1 LKRHA
6 SILADRHIGRIEAA
20 RNNEMKIGII
30 GSGNVGGALGSRWAK
45 AGHEVIFGTRNP
57 QGIEMQQLS
66 AKASGKTSA
75 ATLADTARDG
85 EVLLLATPWP
95 ATEQIIAGL
104 SNLDGKIVIDA
115 TNPLLPD
122 LSGLTQGT
130 TTSGGEQVAAWAR
143 GAKVVKAFN
152 TVGAS
157 IMANPSFEGHKPV
170 MFYCGDDA
178 EAKQVV
184 KKLIDELI
192 FEAVDAGPLSQARL
206 LEPFA
211 LLWISMAIKQG
222 LGPDFAFELLRRREA
237 TAA

>member
-1 LKRHA
+1 
-6 SILADRHIGRIEAA
+6 
-20 RNNEMKIGII
+20 MKIGII
-30 GSGNVGGALGSRWAK
+30 GSGNVGGALGGRWSK
-45 AGHEVIFGTRNP
+45 LGHEVVFGTRNP
-57 QGIEMQQLS
+57 GGPDMQQLA

-75 ATLADTARDG
+75 ASLSDAARDC

-104 SNLDGKIVIDA
+104 GDLSGKILIDA

-122 LSGLTQGT
+122 LSGLALGT
-130 TTSGGEQVAAWAR
+130 TTSAGEQVARWAR

-152 TVGAS
+152 TVGAN
-157 IMANPSFEGHKPV
+157 ILADPSFEGHKPV

-184 KKLIDELI
+184 KQLIHELV
-192 FEAVDAGPLSQARL
+192 FEAVDAGPLTQARV

-211 LLWISMAIKQG
+211 LLWISLAYAQG
-222 LGPDFAFELLRRREA
+222 MGRDFAFELLRRSEA
-237 TAA
+237 KA